1 MHESSSDPFYLST
14 RWKKKR
20 EHILRRDGYKD
31 KVAEQFRGVIC
42 GADIVHHIFPREDF
56 PCYEWC
62 DWNLISVSTKTHR
75 GLHQQFTGGLTKLGR
90 VLMEQV
96 ALEQGIKISGKT
108 LVIGLPGSGKTTY
121 VQQHLEGG
129 IAYDL
134 DYLSAAFRLTN
145 AHSECHGAAIK
156 LANDLLPAFADRAQ
170 DYSSKVYVI
179 RTAPTLGELATID
192 PDKIVLCKGSY
203 NISQRKDVKNISG
216 ARRDELA
223 ARIED
228 AVRWA
233 EANGVEVETPPPK

>member
-90 VLMEQV
+90 VLMEQA
-96 ALEQGIKISGKT
+96 ALEQGIKINGKT

-134 DYLSAAFRLTN
+134 DYLAAAFRLTS
-145 AHSECHGAAIK
+145 AHAENHGAAVRI
-156 LANDLLPAFADRAQ
+156 ANDLLYAFADKAQ
-170 DYSSKVYVI
+170 DYTSKVYII
-179 RTAPTLGELATID
+179 RTAPTLAELAAIG
-192 PDKIVLCKGSY
+192 PDKIVLCQGSHD
-203 NISQRKDVKNISG
+203 ISKRKDAKNISG
-216 ARRDELA
+216 TREAELA
-223 ARIED
+223 ARIAD

-233 EANGVEVETPPPK
+233 EANGVEVATLPQG